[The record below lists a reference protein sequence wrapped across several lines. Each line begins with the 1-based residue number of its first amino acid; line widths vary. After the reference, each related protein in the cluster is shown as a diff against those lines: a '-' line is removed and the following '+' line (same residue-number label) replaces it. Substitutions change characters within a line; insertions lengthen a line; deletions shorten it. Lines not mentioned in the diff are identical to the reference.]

1 MVNGHFSPEQI
12 RIEIKKL
19 IAAVTEREPEEIPDH
34 ASCKDELGVDSLMAM
49 EVMVSMDKQF
59 NIDVPEE
66 EFVKAT
72 NVEEAVL
79 MVQRYLPQPDVATA
93 SI

>member
-34 ASCKDELGVDSLMAM
+34 ASFKDELGVDSLMAM

>member
-12 RIEIKKL
+12 RSEIKRL
-19 IAAVTEREPEEIPDH
+19 IAAVTEREPEEIGDT
-34 ASCKDELGVDSLMAM
+34 ASFKDDLGVDSLMAM
-49 EVMVSMDKQF
+49 EVMVWMDKKF

-66 EFVKAT
+66 EFTKAT

-79 MVQRYLPQPDVATA
+79 MVQRYLPQKEAATA
-93 SI
+93 NV